1 MSMADNIREGVT
13 KRKEGISAEEELR
26 ELINQ
31 AASKSLK
38 QFIQR
43 LDSGEIPI
51 DNVSDF
57 VRILG
62 AYKEINDIESAMEGK
77 GGQARLPELNLRQ
90 ERVLNETLDS
100 GKAVEVDEG
109 RLDIADMTTDDVAD
123 LIRNMDIAQNKA
135 NEEAF

>member
-1 MSMADNIREGVT
+1 MAMYDKIREGIQ
-13 KRKEGISAEEELR
+13 KRKEGVSAEQELR
-26 ELINQ
+26 ELINA

-57 VRILG
+57 IRILG
-62 AYKEINDIESAMEGK
+62 AYKEINEIETALEGK
-77 GGQARLPELNLRQ
+77 SGQATLPELNLRQ
-90 ERVLNETLDS
+90 DRVINETLDT
-100 GKAVEVDEG
+100 GKVVEDEEG
-109 RLDIADMTTDDVAD
+109 KLDVTSMSTDDVAD
-123 LIRNMDIAQNKA
+123 LIRKMDIAQNKA